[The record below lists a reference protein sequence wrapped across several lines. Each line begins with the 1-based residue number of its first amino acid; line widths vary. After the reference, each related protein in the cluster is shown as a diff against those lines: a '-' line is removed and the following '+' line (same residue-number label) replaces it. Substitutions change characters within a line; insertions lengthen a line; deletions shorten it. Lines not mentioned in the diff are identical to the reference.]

1 MVDRDRTA
9 VSIINSLYSQFGCG
23 IATEKTGIMLHNR
36 GACFVIDPAS
46 PNAFGPAKRPL
57 STLIPA
63 MAMRDGRCE
72 MSFGVMGAA
81 YQAMGHALL
90 ITNLVDF
97 GMDLQEAIDAPR
109 VFFDKDTTLVERGI
123 PQAAVR
129 GLEERGHRAET
140 CAMPL
145 GGGQAVA
152 IDWRR
157 GILIGAS
164 DPRKDGCA
172 LGY

>member
-1 MVDRDRTA
+1 
-9 VSIINSLYSQFGCG
+9 
-23 IATEKTGIMLHNR
+23 
-36 GACFVIDPAS
+36 
-46 PNAFGPAKRPL
+46 
-57 STLIPA
+57 
-63 MAMRDGRCE
+63 
-72 MSFGVMGAA
+72 
-81 YQAMGHALL
+81 MGHALL

-109 VFFDKDTTLVERGI
+109 VFFDKETTLVERGVS
-123 PQAAVR
+123 QVSLR
-129 GLEERGHRAET
+129 GLEERGHRVET
-140 CAMPL
+140 TPMPL

-157 GILIGAS
+157 GLLIGAS